1 MQISLFSIS
10 SPLHRDLPALE
21 EDLFIKDIERALGA
35 LFSICGSDFSSYETA
50 ASSVIYVRTGGTEGI
65 FKSLGLKGSFG
76 PKWALGLKGAFGP
89 KGVLGQNETFRLLT
103 SGKSNSLA
111 AAMEI
116 LSYINVSGGNG
127 EILHG
132 SPEYIAGRLLKGESS
147 LRPMPA
153 FNPGAALRP
162 MPSVNLCGARLGV
175 IGRPSD
181 WLISSDVD
189 YEAVRDKFSA
199 TLVDIDI
206 DELVEDVRSSGCDLR
221 SFEGSEAIHKSLLGM
236 VDRYRLDGLTLRCF
250 DLLDAIG
257 NTGCLALARLNAAG
271 IPSSCE
277 GDIPALLSMMVA
289 FRQTGCPGFQC
300 NLSRIEGDELLFAHC
315 TVPLSMVKNYSY
327 ATHFESGIGTA
338 IKGELPE
345 GDYTIFKISPSLDQM
360 ALIPATLV
368 RNESKPLLCRTQ
380 IVLRAAGAADYF
392 LHSPLA
398 NHHIILPGRLDLREL
413 NTRESLASVQKRS
426 ISCSLTN
433 ESKRAVAS
441 LK

>member
-1 MQISLFSIS
+1 MKISLFSIS
-10 SPLHRDLPALE
+10 SPLHSDLPALE
-21 EDLFIKDIERALGA
+21 EDLFIKDIERSLGA
-35 LFSICGSDFSSYETA
+35 RFSIFGNDFSSYGTA

-65 FKSLGLKGSFG
+65 FRSLGLKGS
-76 PKWALGLKGAFGP
+76 
-89 KGVLGQNETFRLLT
+89 FRLLT

-116 LSYINVSGGNG
+116 LSYINACGGNG

-132 SPEYIAGRLLKGESS
+132 TPGYIAGRLLKGETEVGPKGENEGFCHGA

-153 FNPGAALRP
+153 
-162 MPSVNLCGARLGV
+162 VNLGGARLGV

-189 YEAVRDKFSA
+189 YVAVKEKFSA
-199 TLVDIDI
+199 ELIDIDI
-206 DELVEDVRSSGCDLR
+206 DELVEDVRRSGCDLR
-221 SFEGSEAIHKSLLGM
+221 SFEGSEAIHKSLLGL

-257 NTGCLALARLNAAG
+257 NTGCLALARLNASG

-289 FRQTGCPGFQC
+289 FKQTGCPGFQC

-315 TVPLSMVKNYSY
+315 TVPLSMVKDYSY

-345 GDYTIFKISPSLDQM
+345 GDYTIFKISPNLEQM

-368 RNESKPLLCRTQ
+368 RNEGESLLCRTQ
-380 IVLRAAGAADYF
+380 IVLKAVGAAGYF

-398 NHHIILPGRLDLREL
+398 NHHIIVPG
-413 NTRESLASVQKRS
+413 SLM
-426 ISCSLTN
+426 TT
-433 ESKRAVAS
+433 
-441 LK
+441 

>member
-10 SPLHRDLPALE
+10 SPLHSDLPALE
-21 EDLFIKDIERALGA
+21 EDLFIKDIERSLGA
-35 LFSICGSDFSSYETA
+35 RFSIFGSDFSSYGTA

-65 FKSLGLKGSFG
+65 FRSLGLKGS
-76 PKWALGLKGAFGP
+76 
-89 KGVLGQNETFRLLT
+89 FRLLT

-116 LSYINVSGGNG
+116 LSYINACGGNG

-132 SPEYIAGRLLKGESS
+132 TPEYIAGRLLKGETEVGPKGENEGFCHGA

-153 FNPGAALRP
+153 
-162 MPSVNLCGARLGV
+162 VNLGGARLGV

-189 YEAVRDKFSA
+189 YVAVKEKFSSE
-199 TLVDIDI
+199 LIDIDI
-206 DELVEDVRSSGCDLR
+206 DELVEDVRRSGCDLR
-221 SFEGSEAIHKSLLGM
+221 SFEGSEAIHKSLLGL

-257 NTGCLALARLNAAG
+257 NTGCLALARLNASG

-289 FRQTGCPGFQC
+289 FKQTGCPGFQC

-315 TVPLSMVKNYSY
+315 TVPLSMVKDYSY

-345 GDYTIFKISPSLDQM
+345 GDYTIFKISPNLEQM

-368 RNESKPLLCRTQ
+368 RNESESLLCRTQ
-380 IVLRAAGAADYF
+380 IVLKAVGIAGYF

-398 NHHIILPGRLDLREL
+398 NHHIIVPG
-413 NTRESLASVQKRS
+413 SLM
-426 ISCSLTN
+426 TT
-433 ESKRAVAS
+433 
-441 LK
+441 